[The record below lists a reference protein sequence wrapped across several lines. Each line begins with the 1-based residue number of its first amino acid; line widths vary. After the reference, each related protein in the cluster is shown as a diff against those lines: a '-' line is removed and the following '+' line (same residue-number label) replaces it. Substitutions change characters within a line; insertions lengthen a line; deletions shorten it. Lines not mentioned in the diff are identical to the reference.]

1 MAVGG
6 GEQVAV
12 AFQGDQH
19 QWVGVATDVVVAESM
34 AGGSVHVLDGTER
47 CGQDRS
53 ASARNCARLVTAM
66 DTSTRLIRL
75 LTLFTSRPTWT
86 ATELTE
92 RLGVT
97 DRTLRR
103 DVTRLRELGY
113 PIVSATGPHGGYEL
127 GAGGALPPLLLDDDE
142 AVAVSV
148 ALTELARDSPGALGE
163 AGLSALSKLRQ
174 VLPATLRARV
184 EALDEVVVGVPRL
197 PGRGDVRP
205 GGIAG
210 LLDLAGACRR
220 RQRVRF
226 SYVDNAGRTSE
237 RRVEPHRLV
246 TLNRI
251 WYLVGFDLDRDDWRT
266 FRVDRIDELVD
277 TGHRNAE
284 REAPDAAAQVAT
296 GIALHSFGVTAT
308 VRLHVGPRHART
320 MIGPTAG
327 VIDTAA
333 SDDEHTIVRIGGD
346 PDWIAHYLARLPV
359 RYDVI
364 EPAEVRAELRKLGR
378 RLQRHHAG

>member
-1 MAVGG
+1 
-6 GEQVAV
+6 
-12 AFQGDQH
+12 
-19 QWVGVATDVVVAESM
+19 
-34 AGGSVHVLDGTER
+34 
-47 CGQDRS
+47 
-53 ASARNCARLVTAM
+53 M

-86 ATELTE
+86 AAELTE

-148 ALTELARDSPGALGE
+148 ALAELARDSPGALGE
-163 AGLSALSKLRQ
+163 AGLSALAKLRQ
-174 VLPATLRARV
+174 VLPASLRARV
-184 EALDEVVVGVPRL
+184 EALDEVVVGMPRL
-197 PGRGDVRP
+197 PGRGDVKP
-205 GGIAG
+205 GGIAD
-210 LLDLAGACRR
+210 LLELAGACRR
-220 RQRVRF
+220 RQRVGF

-246 TLNRI
+246 TFNRI

-266 FRVDRIDELVD
+266 FRVDRIDDLVD
-277 TGHRNAE
+277 TGHRNAQ
-284 REAPDAAAQVAT
+284 RQAPDAAAQVAA
-296 GIALHSFGVTAT
+296 GIALHSFGVTAV
-308 VRLHVGPRHART
+308 VRLHVGAGQARA

-327 VIDTAA
+327 VIDAAA

-346 PDWIAHYLARLPV
+346 VDWIARYLARLPV
-359 RYDVI
+359 RFDVI

-378 RLQRHHAG
+378 RLQREHAG